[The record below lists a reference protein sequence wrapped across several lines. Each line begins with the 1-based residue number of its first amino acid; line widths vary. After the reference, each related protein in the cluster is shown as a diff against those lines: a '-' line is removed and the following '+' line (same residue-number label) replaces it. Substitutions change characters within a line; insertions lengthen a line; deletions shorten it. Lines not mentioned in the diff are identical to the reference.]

1 MTPSYLLYVFIV
13 PSTGSCTQQILKN
26 YLWVDFRFQGK
37 LKEESS
43 GSGAAW
49 QTSVGK
55 VNK

>member
-1 MTPSYLLYVFIV
+1 M
-13 PSTGSCTQQILKN
+13 PSTGSCTQQILEN
-26 YLWVDFRFQGK
+26 YLWVDFRFQRK